1 MLVDQAKEN
10 QRMMFQLPNRNHP
23 NQYHA
28 LMHVMMVCITGQNI
42 EVISW
47 IADYVKSE
55 IAVFTIKS
63 VTFAYPWAIFATA
76 FFSFTQNKVG
86 EKFLCSN
93 KKKKCFSI
101 WNFFC
106 IKCTSHRK
114 FIADETSLRWSFIS
128 LILKHS
134 WFFVIIPTSSL
145 ITNSS
150 QNVVYHLIRK

>member
-1 MLVDQAKEN
+1 
-10 QRMMFQLPNRNHP
+10 
-23 NQYHA
+23 
-28 LMHVMMVCITGQNI
+28 MHVMMVCITGQNV

-93 KKKKCFSI
+93 KKKK
-101 WNFFC
+101 NVLVY
-106 IKCTSHRK
+106 
-114 FIADETSLRWSFIS
+114 EV
-128 LILKHS
+128 
-134 WFFVIIPTSSL
+134 FFVS
-145 ITNSS
+145 NA
-150 QNVVYHLIRK
+150 HLTGNLLLMKHPCGEVLLA